1 MRRKIAYANKK
12 GTKADV
18 IGEQYIEFP
27 RALCDVN
34 GLLIKGQ
41 KSVAT
46 KFYQT
51 RYQESDLHVIS
62 HNIPDTWVP
71 ETVILEWMFVVNTKP
86 LHSQQIMAHYG
97 GFIMRRFILPYF
109 HKGSSEVH
117 LLFDNPGN
125 QVENPKV
132 FEQARRDT
140 TASSDHMCTVFF
152 DDAEIPTKWHDALK
166 CRKCKLAL
174 TQFLSAY
181 IVQHI
186 RPLLQGTQKYVTS
199 GATNNG
205 HSVEVTK
212 SAGPYTS
219 LQYDSDADESDT
231 RIWIHAK
238 HSTGNKSTSF
248 LQIQM
253 STILVYR

>member
-1 MRRKIAYANKK
+1 
-12 GTKADV
+12 
-18 IGEQYIEFP
+18 
-27 RALCDVN
+27 
-34 GLLIKGQ
+34 
-41 KSVAT
+41 
-46 KFYQT
+46 
-51 RYQESDLHVIS
+51 
-62 HNIPDTWVP
+62 
-71 ETVILEWMFVVNTKP
+71 
-86 LHSQQIMAHYG
+86 
-97 GFIMRRFILPYF
+97 
-109 HKGSSEVH
+109 
-117 LLFDNPGN
+117 
-125 QVENPKV
+125 
-132 FEQARRDT
+132 
-140 TASSDHMCTVFF
+140 MCTVFF

-199 GATNNG
+199 GATNDG

-238 HSTGNKSTSF
+238 HSTGNKKYILSPDTDVYHIGLLLISSTEEII
-248 LQIQM
+248 IQLSRPSDKELNLLNLHVFVDLLSRDPDLAHISSHTIPKIVQAIFV
-253 STILVYR
+253 STGCDYISLLGNRKIILS